1 MNTNKLH
8 ALGRPGAIY
17 IERMMRVDNVYKA
30 ILPTLSVVAGFL
42 FGGWSVLLTIL
53 LVFMVGD
60 YISGV
65 VAAGYEGKLSSR
77 VGGWGIARKIMI
89 LAIVAVAHLVDTA
102 LGDAH
107 LFRDAAIFFYLSN
120 ELLSLLEN
128 AGRLGAPI
136 PPMLQKAIAVLR
148 GKGGDQDNDADTGL
162 RKG

>member
-1 MNTNKLH
+1 M
-8 ALGRPGAIY
+8 
-17 IERMMRVDNVYKA
+17 DNVYRA
-30 ILPTLSVVAGFL
+30 ILPTLSILAGFL
-42 FGGWSVLLTIL
+42 FGGWSPLLSIL
-53 LVFMVGD
+53 MAFIVFD

-77 VGGWGIARKIMI
+77 IGGWGIARKVMI

-136 PPMLQKAIAVLR
+136 PPVLQKAIAVLR
-148 GKGGDQDNDADTGL
+148 GKSGEDAKLGGDS
-162 RKG
+162 K

>member
-1 MNTNKLH
+1 MINL
-8 ALGRPGAIY
+8 
-17 IERMMRVDNVYKA
+17 DNLYKA
-30 ILPTLSVVAGFL
+30 ILPTASLVAGFL
-42 FGGWSVLLTIL
+42 FGGWSPLLSVLLAFI
-53 LVFMVGD
+53 VID

-65 VAAGYEGKLSSR
+65 AAAAQEGKLSSR
-77 VGGWGIARKIMI
+77 VGGWGIARKVMIM
-89 LAIVAVAHLVDTA
+89 AIVAVAHLVDTA